1 MMRIF
6 QSGFGHGDGAAIWS
20 PEVVNLIARG
30 WVLRTVY
37 FEEEGAIQVDEVS
50 KIENKPLPPS
60 VFEIPQD
67 YRRMQITEMFGK

>member
-1 MMRIF
+1 M
-6 QSGFGHGDGAAIWS
+6 GPAIWS